1 MFARLGGLGAK
12 QLGVEAH
19 RASLRNLVLYPR
31 LIAGIAVEPL
41 LPNMRVGPSINQP
54 SIDPNM
60 IGRGL
65 NAPFQYIAD
74 AQLAA
79 DLLGVNRLVPVGA
92 RGAARSH
99 AHAGELRQIDRQ
111 IVCDPVCEAL

>member
-1 MFARLGGLGAK
+1 M
-12 QLGVEAH
+12 
-19 RASLRNLVLYPR
+19 YPR

-41 LPNMRVGPSINQP
+41 RPNMRVGPSINQP

-92 RGAARSH
+92 RAVLREVTRMLVNRDRS
-99 AHAGELRQIDRQ
+99 
-111 IVCDPVCEAL
+111 IVRLSVIRSAKLC